1 MTAKMDAQTVVVEP
15 NLSKRME
22 QRKEN
27 AIRRAKEKEMWEQM
41 QVQLQLA
48 ARDINKNNPINRESL
63 QSQLSVYV
71 EPAEKEA
78 DLG

>member
-1 MTAKMDAQTVVVEP
+1 MAETDAQLQKEIDKMTAKMDAQTVVVEP

-41 QVQLQLA
+41 QVQL
-48 ARDINKNNPINRESL
+48 
-63 QSQLSVYV
+63 
-71 EPAEKEA
+71 
-78 DLG
+78 

>member
-1 MTAKMDAQTVVVEP
+1 VAETDAQLQKEIDKMTAKMDAQTVVVEP

-41 QVQLQLA
+41 QVQL
-48 ARDINKNNPINRESL
+48 
-63 QSQLSVYV
+63 
-71 EPAEKEA
+71 
-78 DLG
+78 

>member
-63 QSQLSVYV
+63 QRKLSVYV